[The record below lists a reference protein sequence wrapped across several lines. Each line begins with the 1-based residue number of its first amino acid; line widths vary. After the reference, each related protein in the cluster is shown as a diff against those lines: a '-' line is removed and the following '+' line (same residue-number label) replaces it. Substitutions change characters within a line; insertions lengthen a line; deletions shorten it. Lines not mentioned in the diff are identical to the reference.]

1 MRKTGKT
8 KILATI
14 ISIMMIVSMIPMGA
28 LAVSATPTGVAINS
42 AADFA
47 AMDPGGTY
55 YLAAS
60 IELSET
66 YAKVFTGTFDGNG
79 QTVTTSVPMF
89 GEVENA
95 TIQNFTVTSTVEITT
110 GIAVEQSTQCGNA
123 NTAVGAVA
131 CATTNTYFAD
141 ITNEAN
147 ININAVSTELWFCGG
162 IVGVILNAADET
174 TDTEVSFTNCV
185 NKAGIILSTA
195 NGNSAVGGIAG
206 GCQSAKE
213 NITTIY
219 IENCKNTVA
228 LIGAKAAGAVGYIQH
243 AAVTVINF
251 ENTGSMSATGGIA
264 GGVIGQIHGK
274 PGQLNFENC
283 VNSGDCTG
291 TYAAGI
297 VAYINNGYGQSF
309 VGCTNSGNVSGANHA
324 GGIIGGIGA
333 YKSGE
338 TVIAGCYNDGLI
350 TDIGSYAGG
359 IAGRLIAAN
368 CTVVNCDNVGAVTG
382 PHAAGIIGWFQV
394 NDSTMS
400 GCTNEA
406 TITGTKAG
414 GIIGQAQPN
423 GLTVSN
429 CMNNGDVYS
438 NANKQYIGGVIGWLY
453 GTGTIESCVNTGTV
467 DVIDGVYGSQGAG
480 GIAGHLS
487 SGTAVVKNCY
497 NTGDVKAGHT
507 YVGGLV
513 GVINTGAYVI
523 NSYTNADVIGK
534 PMNDSVLI
542 GQIGILFKTTGEA
555 VSNNYYNGDKNQSLE
570 KYGFSGTDVNTDVS
584 STKAFTDSD
593 LASGQLTYD
602 INNAAG
608 ETVFYQ
614 NINEGGATKD
624 AHPVT
629 DPTHGHVFKSGDDYY
644 SIAFYT
650 LNKASIRLR
659 ADHSGLRFATAVSVE
674 DYNALKDKFTL
685 SFGTL
690 ITPDAYLDV
699 ALGGGHSF
707 TKDGLANLDTDNPYL
722 DVTPTGVGTEV
733 FNPLEGED
741 TKYYYFCG
749 SISGIKP
756 QNYEWDYSAIGYVSI
771 NGTEVYSADYATT
784 NISHIANLAYN
795 DRQATQSTTYKY
807 EIAADS
813 EYAIGNKVSY
823 SPYSPSE
830 SENTI
835 DELKIIRGYL

>member
-1 MRKTGKT
+1 MKTTGKT
-8 KILATI
+8 KILAMI

-28 LAVSATPTGVAINS
+28 LAVSATPAGEAINS

-47 AMDPGGTY
+47 AMAADGTY
-55 YLAAS
+55 YLAAD

-66 YAKVFTGTFDGNG
+66 YANVFTGTFDGNG
-79 QTVTTSVPMF
+79 KTVTTSVPMF

-95 TIQNFTVTSTVEITT
+95 TVQNFTVTGTADITT
-110 GIAVEQSTQCGNA
+110 GIEVAQDTQCGNA

-131 CATTNTYFAD
+131 CVATNTSFEG
-141 ITNEAN
+141 ITN
-147 ININAVSTELWFCGG
+147 NAKISIDATSNLWFCGG
-162 IVGVILNAADET
+162 IVGVMLNAADET
-174 TDTEVSFTNCV
+174 TETTVRFTNCV
-185 NKAGIILSTA
+185 NTATITLSNA
-195 NGNSAVGGIAG
+195 NGNSGVGGIAG

-291 TYAAGI
+291 LYAAGI

-338 TVIAGCYNDGLI
+338 TVIAGCYNEGLI
-350 TDIGSYAGG
+350 TDTGAYAGG
-359 IAGRLIAAN
+359 IAGRLIAVN

-438 NANKQYIGGVIGWLY
+438 NGNKQYIGGVIGWLY

-467 DVIDGVYGSQGAG
+467 GVIDDVYGSQGAG

-497 NTGDVKAGHT
+497 NTGDVKAGYT

-534 PMNDSVLI
+534 PMNDSMLI
-542 GQIGILFKTTGEA
+542 GQIGILFNTTGEA

-584 STKAFTDSD
+584 STKAFTNSD

-614 NINEGGATKD
+614 NINEGGATND

-629 DPTHGHVFKSGDDYY
+629 DPTHGYVFDYNGTLY
-644 SIAFYT
+644 SLAFFT
-650 LNKASIRLR
+650 LDGAGIRL
-659 ADHSGLRFATAVSVE
+659 DPVNHGIRFSTAVSKA
-674 DYNALKDKFTL
+674 DYDVLTAAGITL
-685 SFGTL
+685 DFGTI
-690 ITPDAYLDV
+690 ITPDEFLKAAGNDFTALEADKFIDV
-699 ALGGGHSF
+699 NSTATG
-707 TKDGLANLDTDNPYL
+707 TD
-722 DVTPTGVGTEV
+722 VFREV
-733 FNPLEGED
+733 KGED
-741 TKYYYFCG
+741 NATYYFFCG
-749 SISGIKP
+749 SITGIKEG
-756 QNYEWDYSAIGYVSI
+756 NYDWDYSAIGYVTI
-771 NGTEVYSADYATT
+771 DGEAVYSANYTTRNAAYVANAAINDPNGEYSAT
-784 NISHIANLAYN
+784 
-795 DRQATQSTTYKY
+795 
-807 EIAADS
+807 
-813 EYAIGNKVSY
+813 
-823 SPYSPSE
+823 
-830 SENTI
+830 
-835 DELKIIRGYL
+835 ELDILRGYLQ